1 MAHAADKYIL
11 CKITGTRM
19 SMRLAI
25 TLMRAGQAHVV
36 AMTTGTMMMS
46 MGTAALVEAAQA
58 MVEATVMVEINIAV
72 RPPKPETLFGRHVS
86 FNMDL

>member
-1 MAHAADKYIL
+1 
-11 CKITGTRM
+11 
-19 SMRLAI
+19 
-25 TLMRAGQAHVV
+25 
-36 AMTTGTMMMS
+36 